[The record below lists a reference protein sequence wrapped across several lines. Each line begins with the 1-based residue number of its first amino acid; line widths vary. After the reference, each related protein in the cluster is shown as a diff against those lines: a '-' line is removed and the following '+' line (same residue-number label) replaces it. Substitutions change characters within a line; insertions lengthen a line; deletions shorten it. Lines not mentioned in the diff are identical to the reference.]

1 MSNYIITSL
10 SARILVC
17 MKSFLHF
24 SFTVASAWLL
34 SACSDDIDHS
44 TVRKQGFVYCGQSS
58 PSSFNPQQVDSGLT
72 AEALS
77 QQLFNTLLTLEPETH
92 KPVSSLATSW
102 DVNEDGTEYLF
113 QLREGVEFQTTPWF
127 IPTRTFTAQDVVF
140 SFERILNSSHPF
152 HYLGQGRYPWFEGID
167 FKGLVKSVEA
177 IGYNQVKFTLTRAD
191 NTFLPNIATPYAVI
205 HSREYADQLIKNG
218 TKHYLD
224 TRPIGTGPFYLD
236 EYQTGDLIRVKKH
249 DGYWQG
255 APAMQQVV
263 FDISTRG
270 TGTLAKLL
278 RKECDVLS
286 SPVSSQLPIIIDDEN
301 LVLHAKPAM
310 NVSFIA
316 LNTSHPALN
325 DRRVRKALNLAINRQ
340 VILDSVYYGT
350 GSIAYTLLPPS
361 SWAYQK
367 DSIQI
372 RYDRNYALALLEEAG
387 FSKGL
392 EMSMWVPLE
401 PRPYNPSPRKT
412 AEQIQASFADI
423 GITLNLLTDDRFN
436 RAELNT
442 NLPNV
447 DMLLTGWTASTG
459 DPDNFLRPLLSCNAE
474 KAGLNVSMWC
484 NPDFDFLLDLSR
496 ETNQPRYR
504 LNLYRQAQNLL
515 NQEMPVIPLAHGI
528 QYQANHKSLTGFQMS
543 PFNVRSFHTVE
554 RSE

>member
-1 MSNYIITSL
+1 MKAFIQLSL
-10 SARILVC
+10 
-17 MKSFLHF
+17 
-24 SFTVASAWLL
+24 TVASAWLL

-44 TVRKQGFVYCGQSS
+44 IVKKQGFVYCGQNS
-58 PSSFNPQQVDSGLT
+58 PISFNPQQVDSGLT
-72 AEALS
+72 SEALS

-92 KPVSSLATSW
+92 EPVSNLAERW
-102 DVNEDGTEYLF
+102 DINEDGTEYLF
-113 QLREGVEFQTTPWF
+113 YLRKNVEFQTTPWF
-127 IPTRTFTAQDVVF
+127 TPSKPFSAQDVVF
-140 SFERILNSSHPF
+140 SFERILKSSHPF

-167 FKGLVKSVEA
+167 FNGLVKSVEA
-177 IGYNQVKFTLTRAD
+177 VSDHQVKFTLTRAD

-205 HSREYADQLIKNG
+205 HSSEYANQLIEKDN
-218 TKHYLD
+218 KHQIDLH
-224 TRPIGTGPFYLD
+224 PIGTGPFYLD
-236 EYQTGDLIRVKKH
+236 EYQTGDFIRVKKH
-249 DGYWQG
+249 AKYWQG
-255 APAMQQVV
+255 EPVMEQVV

-278 RKECDVLS
+278 RNECDVLS
-286 SPVSSQLPIIIDDEN
+286 SPVSSQLPIIIENDE

-310 NVSFIA
+310 NVAFIA
-316 LNTSHPALN
+316 LNTSHPALK

-372 RYDRNYALALLEEAG
+372 RYDRNYAKALMEEAG
-387 FSKGL
+387 LSKGL
-392 EMSMWVPLE
+392 TLSMWVPLE

-423 GITLNLLTDDRFN
+423 GVTLNLLTDDRFS
-436 RAELNT
+436 RAELNK

-528 QYQANHKSLTGFQMS
+528 QYQANHVSLTGFQIS

-554 RSE
+554 RSK